1 MLRTLPWSLKQ
12 GTIGRLQVLMKV
24 VQLPANAMYCRET
37 CWPQVWI
44 LVNIKPQR
52 RRYREGSERF
62 RCQSNDK
69 VFVYFCVCLG
79 LGECVG
85 VGVDVGVGASECEL
99 VRAIVGA
106 RKRAF
111 HRESERMWKNPKSSF
126 AWCSP
131 WSQIYAFCG
140 ITTNLMRKQV
150 FLSLTLSLY
159 LAHAHA
165 HTQIH
170 TLSLSHPDHWLLTEW
185 SINLSH
191 HQELDDIGAT
201 SSMNKKTKSNEW
213 TWLGG
218 QKWET
223 SSCWPDKSLT
233 SF

>member
-1 MLRTLPWSLKQ
+1 
-12 GTIGRLQVLMKV
+12 
-24 VQLPANAMYCRET
+24 MYCRET

-44 LVNIKPQR
+44 LVNTKPQR
-52 RRYREGSERF
+52 RCTREGSERF

-99 VRAIVGA
+99 VRASVCA

-111 HRESERMWKNPKSSF
+111 NREWENVEKPKVILRLMFTVISNLCFLWHYNKLDAKTSF
-126 AWCSP
+126 SLP
-131 WSQIYAFCG
+131 HS
-140 ITTNLMRKQV
+140 LP
-150 FLSLTLSLY
+150 LSCPRT
-159 LAHAHA
+159 HTRT